1 MAGFWAEA
9 LAQATGELIGIFTAG
24 KMGLLGK
31 VAGKVVGNEAF
42 QKMAAEKIGG
52 IFIDPTG
59 KSSDEELLTR
69 DLKNFLDAQTR
80 KQFEKLLEQLQAD
93 PDKGKDRLTAFR
105 VFLAQGMVKKMRR
118 TNPPKAPKSNKK
130 NGEEED
136 PNEATEASYTKL
148 DLEWAKGLVNDILAI
163 PENDYDKR
171 KAYIELEGGFATM
184 KKTSKAKILFAS
196 IDISDDDYE
205 EIKRRYEESK
215 TNKQKRRT
223 P

>member
-1 MAGFWAEA
+1 
-9 LAQATGELIGIFTAG
+9 
-24 KMGLLGK
+24 
-31 VAGKVVGNEAF
+31 
-42 QKMAAEKIGG
+42 
-52 IFIDPTG
+52 
-59 KSSDEELLTR
+59 
-69 DLKNFLDAQTR
+69 
-80 KQFEKLLEQLQAD
+80 
-93 PDKGKDRLTAFR
+93 
-105 VFLAQGMVKKMRR
+105 MVKKMRR
-118 TNPPKAPKSNKK
+118 TNPPKAPKSKK